1 MKRPAIPALSEE
13 GQQAL
18 DAYTTALRE
27 HTDTST
33 ATVRNYRSDLR
44 QFIAWCETTWAAG
57 QEHAPAFMP
66 TALTTPL
73 ITRYRA
79 YLQHTQHL
87 KPASVNRALISI
99 KRYVAWALET
109 GQIGRNVAAPAK
121 LIPIEDSA
129 PRHLDDTE
137 EEALVAAVTATGSL
151 RDQTIIILLL
161 HTGLRARELC
171 TLRRDDV
178 TIGRRSGFLWV
189 YGKRNKYREV
199 PLNATA
205 RAALTAYLRDLADTA
220 LYLFPSTKTRQALT
234 ERALGHLI
242 KKYATQAR
250 LSDVSPHD
258 LRHRFGYRM
267 AETVPLHRLA
277 QMMGHDSL
285 DTTLVYIRGTRKD
298 LQNEVEK
305 IAWA

>member
-1 MKRPAIPALSEE
+1 MPTPLPFANTPIPVLRPN
-13 GQQAL
+13 G
-18 DAYTTALRE
+18 TTAATCGSSSPGVSAPGRP
-27 HTDTST
+27 DRST
-33 ATVRNYRSDLR
+33 HPSLHQPRS
-44 QFIAWCETTWAAG
+44 
-57 QEHAPAFMP
+57 
-66 TALTTPL
+66 TPL
-73 ITRYRA
+73 ITRYRS

-87 KPASVNRALISI
+87 KPTSVNRALVSI
-99 KRYVAWALET
+99 KRYVAWAVET
-109 GQIGRNVAAPAK
+109 GQLGRNVAAPAK

-129 PRHLDDTE
+129 PRHLDDT

-161 HTGLRARELC
+161 HTGLRAHELC
-171 TLRRDDV
+171 TLRRDSV
-178 TIGRRSGFLWV
+178 TIGRRSGFLCV

-205 RAALTAYLRDLADTA
+205 RTALTAYLPELADTES
-220 LYLFPSTKTRQALT
+220 YLFPPTKTDQALS

-242 KKYATQAR
+242 KKNVTLAR

-277 QMMGHDSL
+277 QMMGHDAQRL
-285 DTTLVYIRGTRKD
+285 T
-298 LQNEVEK
+298 E
-305 IAWA
+305 

>member
-1 MKRPAIPALSEE
+1 MKRPAIPALSDE

-18 DAYTTALRE
+18 ESYTTALRE
-27 HTDTST
+27 HTDTSA

-44 QFIAWCETTWAAG
+44 QFIAWCERIWAAD
-57 QEHAPAFMP
+57 QEHAPTFTP
-66 TALTTPL
+66 SALTTPL
-73 ITRYRA
+73 ITRYQA

-87 KPASVNRALISI
+87 KPASVNRTLISI
-99 KRYVAWALET
+99 KRYVAWAVET
-109 GQIGRNVAAPAK
+109 GQIGRNLAAPVK
-121 LIPIEDSA
+121 LVPAENSA

-151 RDQTIIILLL
+151 RDQTIVILLF
-161 HTGLRARELC
+161 HTGLRAGELC

-178 TIGRRSGFLWV
+178 TIGRRSGFLRV

-199 PLNATA
+199 PTA
-205 RAALTAYLRDLADTA
+205 RAALTAYLRDLADTT
-220 LYLFPSTKTRQALT
+220 LYLFPSVKTGQALT

-285 DTTLVYIRGTRKD
+285 HTTLLYIRGTRKD